1 MNKIQEKK
9 VQSILDE
16 LKTFASEC
24 GGIITKTEV
33 KEIDKPGCTKF
44 VSVSGFITG
53 TDGTSFNEDGKYIF
67 KSFTIFVGLRGGLT
81 YVKFNRKRNTVRI
94 TSAKCAIDTLD

>member
-9 VQSILDE
+9 VKSILTE
-16 LKTFASEC
+16 LETIASEY
-24 GGIITKTEV
+24 GGVITNMRV

-53 TDGTSFNEDGKYIF
+53 ADGTLFNEDGKYIF
-67 KSFTIFVGLRGGLT
+67 KSFTIFIGLRGGLT
-81 YVKFNRKRNTVRI
+81 YVKYNRKRNTVCI
-94 TSAKCAIDTLD
+94 TSAKCVIDTLD